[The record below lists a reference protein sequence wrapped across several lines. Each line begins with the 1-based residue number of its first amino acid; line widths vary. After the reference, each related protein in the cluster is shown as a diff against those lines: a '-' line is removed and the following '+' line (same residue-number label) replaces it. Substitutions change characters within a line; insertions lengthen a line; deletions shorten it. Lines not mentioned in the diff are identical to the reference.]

1 MNTIEFSLPL
11 SKCTDKGTLFLY
23 GTQLV
28 SLPYILRM
36 IWQEKP
42 LPKIRVINA
51 AATTDKG
58 LSLISNAIFT
68 LRQQNGNPLLR
79 PETNLISAIQ
89 TPNEK
94 GFVDIEKNIEKLVQE
109 ILPDACPSN
118 GTVQDNS
125 TTHANMYEKSLLKAL
140 LFAVEKREI
149 LIGKA
154 CITLKDLFSF
164 CLVNDLLDLTSLFG
178 SFKNGS
184 LEKEQ
189 FSKFCSCGF
198 VLRKKSYDFLIND
211 LDKKLQGFSVA
222 GTADGEL
229 LERRDNETQKEDPY
243 QTLIHM
249 TTPVRVDIQKED
261 LIDLKDG
268 FSFAFSK
275 GTL

>member
-58 LSLISNAIFT
+58 LSLISNAILT
-68 LRQQNGNPLLR
+68 LRQQNGNPLLC

-178 SFKNGS
+178 SFK
-184 LEKEQ
+184 KWQ
-189 FSKFCSCGF
+189 
-198 VLRKKSYDFLIND
+198 LR
-211 LDKKLQGFSVA
+211 
-222 GTADGEL
+222 
-229 LERRDNETQKEDPY
+229 ERT
-243 QTLIHM
+243 
-249 TTPVRVDIQKED
+249 V
-261 LIDLKDG
+261 
-268 FSFAFSK
+268 F
-275 GTL
+275 